1 MLRRVAGAAVALA
14 VLLAGSGPGL
24 AAEEGTV
31 RASAS
36 WAGQGR
42 FIPTGTGTAYFVG
55 AFSGILFIE
64 NDRGA
69 LNAAKILCPG
79 TLEVDVNGGKQQGEG
94 RCVLTDGEGNQVYAQ
109 WQCSGTH
116 LIECKG
122 PFTLTGGTGRF
133 KGITGQGDFRVRSAI
148 AELALGRLGEG
159 LQETAGGLAEWP
171 SLRYRIP

>member
-1 MLRRVAGAAVALA
+1 MGLLMAATLTLAAGA
-14 VLLAGSGPGL
+14 GW
-24 AAEEGTV
+24 AAEERTV
-31 RASAS
+31 RASAA

-55 AFSGILFIE
+55 AFSGIMFVE
-64 NDRGA
+64 NDQGA

-79 TLEVDVNGGKQQGEG
+79 TLEVDINNGKQRGEG
-94 RCVLTDGEGNQVYAQ
+94 RCVMTASEGDQVYAQ
-109 WQCSGTH
+109 WSCAGTH

-159 LQETAGGLAEWP
+159 IQETAAGLAEWP
-171 SLRYRIP
+171 SFRYRIP